1 MEKRYIIKVVKD
13 GRALSWGM
21 KLTEDQ
27 RRILHLALTQITRYN
42 YLYKFEI
49 KGIGN
54 NGDN

>member
-1 MEKRYIIKVVKD
+1 MEKRYIIKVVKN

-21 KLTEDQ
+21 ILTEDQ

-49 KGIGN
+49 KEIGANGN
-54 NGDN
+54 N